1 MPPDNTAP
9 APMTQRKQRA
19 MQIADREAELHRL
32 QSDLARQRTGA
43 SRQGRALTATDE
55 EQGIR
60 AELRALTGER
70 ARLLEQVTQREVR
83 LRERQGEQARNRAA
97 ITEKRGKKARQES
110 AAEVYEGRTQAT
122 GRDERPGQRT
132 RMAGRPPAVG
142 PHGPNPKTRRRREPA
157 GPATQSSSNCSSS
170 SDALACPASAAAPEA
185 GRGRAEGGEA
195 RP

>member
-9 APMTQRKQRA
+9 APMTPRKQRA

-70 ARLLEQVTQREVR
+70 ARLLEQVTQREAR
-83 LRERQGEQARNRAA
+83 LRERQGEQPATARPSPKSAA
-97 ITEKRGKKARQES
+97 RKRGR
-110 AAEVYEGRTQAT
+110 RL
-122 GRDERPGQRT
+122 RRPN
-132 RMAGRPPAVG
+132 ASYRP
-142 PHGPNPKTRRRREPA
+142 R
-157 GPATQSSSNCSSS
+157 
-170 SDALACPASAAAPEA
+170 
-185 GRGRAEGGEA
+185 
-195 RP
+195 